1 MIKENLEKIK
11 NKIKIAEKK
20 ANRAENSVKLM
31 AVSKFHPISQIIESV
46 EHGQFLF
53 GENRVQEAVQKFT
66 DPVFSEYKMEQ
77 ITIRVKLKKKISC
90 IEFIVNS
97 EKQIT
102 TMLENLNDENLFIT
116 IGPMTINKDEI
127 RWIEVVK

>member
-1 MIKENLEKIK
+1 
-11 NKIKIAEKK
+11 
-20 ANRAENSVKLM
+20 
-31 AVSKFHPISQIIESV
+31 
-46 EHGQFLF
+46 
-53 GENRVQEAVQKFT
+53 
-66 DPVFSEYKMEQ
+66 MEQ
-77 ITIRVKLKKKISC
+77 IIVKVKLKKKISC

-102 TMLENLNDENLFIT
+102 AMLENLNDENFFIT

>member
-1 MIKENLEKIK
+1 
-11 NKIKIAEKK
+11 
-20 ANRAENSVKLM
+20 
-31 AVSKFHPISQIIESV
+31 
-46 EHGQFLF
+46 
-53 GENRVQEAVQKFT
+53 
-66 DPVFSEYKMEQ
+66 MEQ
-77 ITIRVKLKKKISC
+77 IIVKVKLKKKISC

-102 TMLENLNDENLFIT
+102 AMLENLNDENLFIT

>member
-1 MIKENLEKIK
+1 
-11 NKIKIAEKK
+11 
-20 ANRAENSVKLM
+20 
-31 AVSKFHPISQIIESV
+31 
-46 EHGQFLF
+46 
-53 GENRVQEAVQKFT
+53 
-66 DPVFSEYKMEQ
+66 MEQ
-77 ITIRVKLKKKISC
+77 IIVKVKLKKKISC

-127 RWIEVVK
+127 RWIEVIK

>member
-1 MIKENLEKIK
+1 
-11 NKIKIAEKK
+11 
-20 ANRAENSVKLM
+20 
-31 AVSKFHPISQIIESV
+31 
-46 EHGQFLF
+46 
-53 GENRVQEAVQKFT
+53 
-66 DPVFSEYKMEQ
+66 MEQ
-77 ITIRVKLKKKISC
+77 IMIRVKLKKKISC

-102 TMLENLNDENLFIT
+102 AMLENLNDENLFIT